1 MKKKLKVNAGMLGV
15 AFLFVGVAITT
26 QVFNK
31 KDIPF
36 SKKSV
41 EEIVIQRKAYLEKN
55 PDLSTIILPANEK
68 LKRENSLSLEHQKLF
83 AEIEH
88 EAIVEE
94 VLSDEYI
101 QEIRRN
107 LNNPDFKPDISKF
120 RGIGKRARVRA
131 LEKLSRIE

>member
-1 MKKKLKVNAGMLGV
+1 MGV
-15 AFLFVGVAITT
+15 AFLFLGVAIAS

-41 EEIVIQRKAYLEKN
+41 EEIVGQRKAYLEKN

-68 LKRENSLSLEHQKLF
+68 LKRENNLSLEDQKLI

-88 EAIVEE
+88 EEIVEE
-94 VLSDEYI
+94 VLSDKFV
-101 QEIRRN
+101 QEIYEN

-120 RGIGKRARVRA
+120 RGIGKRAEARA
-131 LEKLSRIE
+131 VEKLSRIE